1 MSGVLTSPVGRPTV
15 MEHWHMF
22 GESIRKGIG
31 GALAASGLSGL
42 AFAAGFQSEDTRPAL
57 DSSPRA
63 VAVSSLNEESPVR
76 LVQEKSLAVTGT
88 TTPDATGCSF
98 SAGARSIALHIKIA
112 NAVSSKKPVTFEEIK
127 NLFEA
132 LESEQGN
139 TITKRFYETYALT
152 FSEREVRA
160 LIIAHLTSK
169 GLYPDL
175 AQQLANGSVVE
186 SSSFRAVNSAPVS
199 MNEVSFQ
206 ANSQALKIHQ
216 SISADI
222 QSGKAVPQASLKALF
237 VALSTEN
244 LSGVPEQF
252 FADYGKKFSSP
263 AAVKVMLESLIPVV
277 DGKLSLPRGDQS
289 ARRVAALRALA
300 NSFPDGTPI
309 TERRD
314 IFESRRGDPDLN
326 IRALGLMLC
335 VNANIKP
342 TNEYLPSEIVRA
354 SQQLGYMNRLRGDE
368 FRLGIMLRD
377 SIKKTWGD
385 FAVDEKTLH
394 QIKMP
399 LLRRAQ
405 TIERRNPG
413 ITEVLIG
420 VSEHAYVDFL
430 AEHALHIKGAR
441 DALADTALFSG
452 NEELFTVLHSA
463 PEFHYGPAR
472 DIAKAF
478 RLTFDPD
485 KHVIKGENNPSSKVG
500 EQGYFNLLR
509 QLSLRSQ
516 GARESVSSSAEKRAL
531 IWLNMHGNSD
541 GVFFTRGGAEEATGG
556 GSTTSPLLSSE
567 FISWDEEATHLL
579 KAGGLSDS
587 WLIVDTC
594 EGWNYSEHV
603 NERLIAEFLKEMPI
617 EQVVK
622 EKRIPGRVIGSQC
635 HMLSVGNIVMW
646 HDEDL
651 PTDKQQ
657 QVKISYSRL
666 MFELML
672 YCQAKTMGV
681 PIEEIKTIGATDKPF
696 TCTFRDVYE
705 VDERLANEKELVFRN
720 WWESEEGKLFD
731 YLKTNRIDASVK
743 DSKLIDIDWVHEDI
757 LENLRRKG
765 HVIPKPDS
773 KIPAIRRNSDYVHEV
788 SAIPIL
794 SRDMHVA

>member
-1 MSGVLTSPVGRPTV
+1 
-15 MEHWHMF
+15 
-22 GESIRKGIG
+22 
-31 GALAASGLSGL
+31 
-42 AFAAGFQSEDTRPAL
+42 
-57 DSSPRA
+57 
-63 VAVSSLNEESPVR
+63 
-76 LVQEKSLAVTGT
+76 
-88 TTPDATGCSF
+88 
-98 SAGARSIALHIKIA
+98 
-112 NAVSSKKPVTFEEIK
+112 
-127 NLFEA
+127 
-132 LESEQGN
+132 
-139 TITKRFYETYALT
+139 
-152 FSEREVRA
+152 
-160 LIIAHLTSK
+160 
-169 GLYPDL
+169 
-175 AQQLANGSVVE
+175 
-186 SSSFRAVNSAPVS
+186 
-199 MNEVSFQ
+199 
-206 ANSQALKIHQ
+206 
-216 SISADI
+216 
-222 QSGKAVPQASLKALF
+222 
-237 VALSTEN
+237 
-244 LSGVPEQF
+244 
-252 FADYGKKFSSP
+252 
-263 AAVKVMLESLIPVV
+263 
-277 DGKLSLPRGDQS
+277 
-289 ARRVAALRALA
+289 
-300 NSFPDGTPI
+300 
-309 TERRD
+309 
-314 IFESRRGDPDLN
+314 
-326 IRALGLMLC
+326 
-335 VNANIKP
+335 
-342 TNEYLPSEIVRA
+342 
-354 SQQLGYMNRLRGDE
+354 
-368 FRLGIMLRD
+368 
-377 SIKKTWGD
+377 
-385 FAVDEKTLH
+385 
-394 QIKMP
+394 
-399 LLRRAQ
+399 
-405 TIERRNPG
+405 
-413 ITEVLIG
+413 
-420 VSEHAYVDFL
+420 
-430 AEHALHIKGAR
+430 
-441 DALADTALFSG
+441 
-452 NEELFTVLHSA
+452 
-463 PEFHYGPAR
+463 
-472 DIAKAF
+472 
-478 RLTFDPD
+478 
-485 KHVIKGENNPSSKVG
+485 
-500 EQGYFNLLR
+500 
-509 QLSLRSQ
+509 
-516 GARESVSSSAEKRAL
+516 
-531 IWLNMHGNSD
+531 MHGNSD